1 MIKQYS
7 FLLEGWFSKSDEEVG
22 RDNISKV
29 TSRQFYEDSSMFLEL
44 YTQLFFVLTA
54 FSDPYYTT
62 IYNHVIKYHLKN
74 KKADLKDLRF
84 DDLDL
89 PGQRIMQIAAVLIQ
103 CSEEGVLDKVL
114 ITLRKHLIRYEPR
127 EFKSLYM
134 ECTFDEIYN
143 DTFNYMKDNKL
154 TSLITKIKKEVDALP
169 IIQWLKEEKDMARS
183 YASDDGYNVRFNK
196 IPNKSV
202 ILPNNKTS
210 AKSLIVKSNKMPK
223 SLFNSIPKNKVRVL
237 NKHI

>member
-1 MIKQYS
+1 MIKHYN
-7 FLLEGWFSKSDEEVG
+7 FLTEGWFSKSDTEVA
-22 RDNISKV
+22 RDNLSKV
-29 TSRQFYEDSSMFLEL
+29 TSRQYYEDCKMFLEL
-44 YTQLFFVLTA
+44 YTQLFFILTA
-54 FSDPYYTT
+54 FSDPHYTV

-74 KKADLKDLRF
+74 KNTNLNDLRF

-103 CSEEGVLDKVL
+103 CSEEGILDKV
-114 ITLRKHLIRYEPR
+114 ITALHKHATRYEPR

-134 ECTFDEIYN
+134 ECTFDDMYN
-143 DTFNYMKDNKL
+143 TTFSYLKDNKL
-154 TSLITKIKKEVDALP
+154 TSLINTINKEVDKLP
-169 IIQWLKEEKDMARS
+169 LIQSLKELRDNARS
-183 YASDDGYNVRFNK
+183 YANDDGYNVNFK
-196 IPNKSV
+196 VIPNKSA

-210 AKSLIVKSNKMPK
+210 VKSLIVKSNKMSK

>member
-44 YTQLFFVLTA
+44 YTQLFFILTV

-62 IYNHVIKYHLKN
+62 IYNHAIKYHLKN

-114 ITLRKHLIRYEPR
+114 DALRKHLIRYEPR
-127 EFKSLYM
+127 EFKSLYI
-134 ECTFDEIYN
+134 ECTFDDMYN
-143 DTFNYMKDNKL
+143 STFSYLKDNKL
-154 TSLITKIKKEVDALP
+154 TSLINTINKEVDKLP
-169 IIQWLKEEKDMARS
+169 LIQWLKEEKDMARS
-183 YASDDGYNVRFNK
+183 YANDDGYNVNFK
-196 IPNKSV
+196 VIPNKST

-223 SLFNSIPKNKVRVL
+223 SLFNSIPKNKI
-237 NKHI
+237 KHLKK

>member
-1 MIKQYS
+1 MKQYS

-44 YTQLFFVLTA
+44 YTQLFFILTA
-54 FSDPYYTT
+54 FSDPYYTD
-62 IYNHVIKYHLKN
+62 IYNHAIKYHLKN
-74 KKADLKDLRF
+74 KKTDPNDLRF

-103 CSEEGVLDKVL
+103 CSEEGILDKVL
-114 ITLRKHLIRYEPR
+114 AALRKHLIRYEPR
-127 EFKSLYM
+127 EFKSLYI
-134 ECTFDEIYN
+134 ECTFDDMYN
-143 DTFNYMKDNKL
+143 TTFSYLKDNKL
-154 TSLITKIKKEVDALP
+154 TSLINTINKEVDKLP
-169 IIQWLKEEKDMARS
+169 LIQSLKELKDNARS
-183 YASDDGYNVRFNK
+183 YANDDGYNVNFK
-196 IPNKSV
+196 VIPNKSA

-210 AKSLIVKSNKMPK
+210 VKSLIVKSNKMPK
-223 SLFNSIPKNKVRVL
+223 SLFNSIPKNKVRIL

>member
-7 FLLEGWFSKSDEEVG
+7 FLTEGWFSKSDEEVG
-22 RDNISKV
+22 KDNISKV
-29 TSRQFYEDSSMFLEL
+29 TSRQFYEDSSMYFEC

-54 FSDPYYTT
+54 FSDPYYTD
-62 IYNHVIKYHLKN
+62 IYNHAIKYHLKN
-74 KKADLKDLRF
+74 KKANKNNLRF

-89 PGQRIMQIAAVLIQ
+89 PGQRIMQIAATLIS
-103 CSEEGVLDKVL
+103 CSENGVLDKVL
-114 ITLRKHLIRYEPR
+114 DALRKHLIRYEPR

-154 TSLITKIKKEVDALP
+154 TSLITKIKKEVDTLP

-183 YASDDGYNVRFNK
+183 YASDDGYNIRFNK
-196 IPNKSV
+196 IPNKVVMLS
-202 ILPNNKTS
+202 NNKTS
-210 AKSLIVKSNKMPK
+210 TKALIVKSNRMPK
-223 SLFNSIPKNKVRVL
+223 S
-237 NKHI
+237 